1 MTKKKSTPRYANRV
15 TSDSIKGTEI
25 VTGVS
30 QTVPDQAL
38 SVQQILQRFTRGQP
52 LNTFEEV
59 YNGEEHLPDIDRM
72 TEIDR
77 IEYARAIKADLEE
90 TGKKLT
96 QRQKERALEKAKA
109 EEAKMK
115 AANPQAEDFK
125 EPEEPAT
132 K

>member
-15 TSDSIKGTEI
+15 TSSVIKGTET

-52 LNTFEEV
+52 LTTFEEV
-59 YNGEEHLPDIDRM
+59 YNGEEHMPDIDRM

-77 IEYARAIKADLEE
+77 IEYARAIKEDLAE

-96 QRQKERALEKAKA
+96 QRQKEKAIEKAKA
-109 EEAKMK
+109 AEAKIK
-115 AANPQAEDFK
+115 AADPEPEDFK
-125 EPEEPAT
+125 EPEDG
-132 K
+132 KK